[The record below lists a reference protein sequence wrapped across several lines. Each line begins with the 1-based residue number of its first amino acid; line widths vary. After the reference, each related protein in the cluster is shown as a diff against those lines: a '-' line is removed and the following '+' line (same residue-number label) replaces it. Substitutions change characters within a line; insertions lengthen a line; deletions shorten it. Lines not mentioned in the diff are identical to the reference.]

1 MVKSIIANIVGQ
13 LLMSFLSQI
22 AHYTQMIDVNT
33 STTKKLLAENSHIE
47 LQISA
52 LKLKH
57 EQNEEEQKKLNEE
70 LFDLKCA
77 LEELNKVDQDVLQ
90 YKFTKNIEELL
101 PIDVITKD
109 QCSEHYSK
117 TISHPF
123 VFPSKKSKETPCIIE
138 DVLTLEG
145 IIDEG
150 VDFCGLD
157 AFDHLTSSIATIT
170 FVSHHET
177 QSKKNARRRANRKYD
192 NMSAKLDIFD
202 VLPEF
207 NYTTQHRRSICWHHV
222 DEMKAIIRD
231 TKNNNGLKTTNL
243 LSLLNQYNKHC
254 LVDGQSL
261 LTMEGYL
268 ALCNEASL

>member
-1 MVKSIIANIVGQ
+1 MNSVITDIVGQ
-13 LLMSFLSQI
+13 LLMSFVDRI
-22 AHYTQMIDVNT
+22 AYYTQLLAANIEKL
-33 STTKKLLAENSHIE
+33 KKLDAEQSQIE

-52 LKLKH
+52 LMMKKI
-57 EQNEEEQKKLNEE
+57 QNEEEKKKLNEKR
-70 LFDLKCA
+70 LV
-77 LEELNKVDQDVLQ
+77 LESTLEGLNKVDQDVLV
-90 YKFTKNIEELL
+90 YKFRKGMEEQL
-101 PIDVITKD
+101 PIDIITTF
-109 QCSEHYSK
+109 QCSEHYDE
-117 TISHPF
+117 TNSHPF
-123 VFPSKKSKETPCIIE
+123 NFPSSTSTRTPNIIE

-207 NYTTQHRRSICWHHV
+207 NYTTQHQGSLCWHHV
-222 DEMKAIIRD
+222 DKMKAIIRD
-231 TKNNNGLKTTNL
+231 TKINNGLKTTNL